1 MSDIMPYGNQF
12 YVTLLSNDSQTIYPD
27 NTLAS
32 FTSRLAQPIDLG
44 SSDNWEVGLQEY
56 THPPLQ
62 TGLVKNSYYIGV
74 ENKLIY
80 CDLIAPQFFGGN
92 LIRCLRSY
100 VPSAIDAQYK
110 FNPIQYVQV
119 EKRYFHD
126 ISIAILTVSG
136 KIQPFR
142 SNENPVKIVLHFR
155 KL

>member
-1 MSDIMPYGNQF
+1 MSDIIPYGNQF
-12 YVTLLSNDSQTIYPD
+12 YVTLFSNDSQTIYTD

-56 THPPLQ
+56 THPPFV
-62 TGLVKNSYYIGV
+62 TGLVAHNHYIGI
-74 ENKLIY
+74 EHKLIY
-80 CDLIAPQFFGGN
+80 CDLISPQFIGGN
-92 LIRCLRSY
+92 LIRCLRTY

-110 FNPIQYVQV
+110 FNPIQYVPV
-119 EKRYFHD
+119 EKRYFQD
-126 ISIAILTVSG
+126 ISIAILTSTG
-136 KIQPFR
+136 RIQPFK